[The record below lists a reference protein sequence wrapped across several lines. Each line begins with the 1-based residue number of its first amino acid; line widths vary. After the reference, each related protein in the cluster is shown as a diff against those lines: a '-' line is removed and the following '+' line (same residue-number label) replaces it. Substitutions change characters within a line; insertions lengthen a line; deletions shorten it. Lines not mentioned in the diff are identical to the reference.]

1 MASRYNDA
9 QNSGICP
16 DHPERDISCFCETC
30 KTLICSTCAKGVHRD
45 HDWDIIASSANNLQQ
60 KTTSLCQRLRDEMIP
75 KCRQRLQEID
85 DNILAEEKRK
95 DEDMQKLED
104 RRTAMIDAVNEVANK
119 MKQARDKLSRK
130 ESTALKRKR
139 LQLGKTMKY
148 LDDIAAGI
156 STDSKDS
163 SHVTELEKEMLK
175 ISDEVESYD
184 TGNSNLSVRFVTG
197 ELNHASLEKMFGKS
211 VEQRD
216 AEC

>member
-1 MASRYNDA
+1 
-9 QNSGICP
+9 
-16 DHPERDISCFCETC
+16 
-30 KTLICSTCAKGVHRD
+30 
-45 HDWDIIASSANNLQQ
+45 
-60 KTTSLCQRLRDEMIP
+60 
-75 KCRQRLQEID
+75 
-85 DNILAEEKRK
+85 
-95 DEDMQKLED
+95 MQKLED

-119 MKQARDKLSRK
+119 MKQARDKLSRN

-184 TGNSNLSVRFVTG
+184 TGNRRFVTG
-197 ELNHASLEKMFGKS
+197 ELNYASLEKMFGDS
-211 VEQRD
+211 VEQTD
-216 AEC
+216 VKC

>member
-1 MASRYNDA
+1 MASTYNDA
-9 QNSGICP
+9 PSSEICP
-16 DHPERDISCFCETC
+16 DHPERKISCFCGTC
-30 KTLICSTCAKGVHRD
+30 NNFICSACAKGVHRD

-60 KTTSLCQRLRDEMIP
+60 KTTSLCQRITDDMIP

-95 DEDMQKLED
+95 DDDMQNLED

-119 MKQARDKLSRK
+119 MKQARDKLPRK

-148 LDDIAAGI
+148 LENIAAGI
-156 STDSKDS
+156 STESKDS
-163 SHVTELEKEMLK
+163 SQVTELEKEMLK

-184 TGNSNLSVRFVTG
+184 TGNCNQSVRFVTG
-197 ELNHASLEKMFGKS
+197 ELNHASLEEMFGDS